1 MDLEYF
7 QKSNQVFYY
16 NNLLKEN
23 LEKSVINILKN
34 KINILDNN
42 IKVTENSIESEKQLS
57 ISENMSEEYYFHKPW
72 NKLATVHK
80 IIKVKE
86 FVDNLQI
93 VNKDKRNKLKKTLE
107 QAIRKKKLTQKNSV
121 DYAIDKAKIVSIP
134 KLHVKNNN
142 YELTI

>member
-1 MDLEYF
+1 M
-7 QKSNQVFYY
+7 SHRYY